1 MRPWRPEVVFMSIRL
16 VVFDAYGTLFD
27 VDAAARALA
36 VQEPRLAQIWPRLAT
51 DWRRKQL
58 EYSWLREVMGDYA
71 DFWQLTRDGLDWA
84 MAAQGL
90 EDPDLAEALMALYR
104 ELPAYPEVPAML
116 EALGHRGIGRA
127 ILTNGAPDMVGAAVH
142 AAGIGPL
149 LDDVL
154 SVDLVGHYKPA
165 QAAYD
170 LVAAQMGVAP
180 AATLFVSSN
189 GWDAAGAAR
198 AGFRV
203 AWVNRAGLPMDRLP
217 HRPAHVLR
225 DLSGVPGLL

>member
-1 MRPWRPEVVFMSIRL
+1 MSIRL

-154 SVDLVGHYKPA
+154 SVDLVGRYKPA

-225 DLSGVPGLL
+225 DLSGVPGLV

>member
-1 MRPWRPEVVFMSIRL
+1 MSIKL

-36 VQEPRLAQIWPRLAT
+36 ADDPRLAEIWPRLAA

-58 EYSWLREVMGDYA
+58 EYSWLREVMGDYT

-84 MAAQGL
+84 MEAQGL
-90 EDPDLAEALMALYR
+90 DDPELAEKLMALYR

-116 EALGHRGIGRA
+116 DALGHRGIGRA
-127 ILTNGAPDMVGAAVH
+127 SLTNGSPEMVGAAVH
-142 AAGIGPL
+142 AAGIGHL

-154 SVDLVGHYKPA
+154 SVDLVRRYKPA
-165 QAAYD
+165 QPVYD
-170 LVAAQMGVAP
+170 LVAAQMGVSPEAV
-180 AATLFVSSN
+180 LFVSSN
-189 GWDAAGAAR
+189 GWDAAGATR

-203 AWVNRAGLPMDRLP
+203 AWVNRARLPVDRLP
-217 HRPAHVLR
+217 HRPAHRLS
-225 DLSGVPGLL
+225 DLSGVPELI